1 MSFFG
6 RLLAHAESSVSPSDD
21 EKKLPEQIFDP
32 ILGSLKFVSGRK
44 SLYVTRAKLLRC
56 SEKVIVWE
64 LNRPLDAKHVNTIYE
79 SFESEYKLSGQVT
92 IFGSLAVFKQN
103 DYYKIFDGQH
113 RLAALTIFID
123 KHPTLNPELTLEVYE
138 TEDPIAL
145 FSNLNQ
151 IKPQDPKHNPSSKK
165 DELSKRIQDEYKDSI
180 RNQSRANRPR
190 VILKAIMDTINTS
203 DFCDDTV
210 DEIMDK
216 IQEYNIKL
224 SELGMQQLFGR
235 EYTNDPELCH
245 RIYEQAGNLNFYL
258 GVRKLKNGRLD
269 LSIPGLG

>member
-210 DEIMDK
+210 DEIMNK

>member
-165 DELSKRIQDEYKDSI
+165 EELSKRIQDEYKDSI

-245 RIYEQAGNLNFYL
+245 RLYEQAGNLNFYL

>member
-165 DELSKRIQDEYKDSI
+165 EELSKRIQDEYKDSI

>member
-21 EKKLPEQIFDP
+21 EKKLPDQIFDP

-165 DELSKRIQDEYKDSI
+165 EELSKRIQDEYKDSI

-269 LSIPGLG
+269 WSL